1 MYFSN
6 ESLTRKE
13 ELELQIN
20 KTRKKLLDTQSLID
34 LCQKTVYEKQN
45 VVDSLRSKITELE
58 KGGASPESIQNILED
73 NCLKLRFFETELCTC
88 SKVKQNYKVNCV
100 NSLLNEVKQEGHTE
114 IFWNGLFITTD

>member
-73 NCLKLRFFETELCTC
+73 NCLKLRFFETELCTMLKSQAKLQSELC
-88 SKVKQNYKVNCV
+88 KLLVERSKTRGPYRDILEWPVYSN
-100 NSLLNEVKQEGHTE
+100 
-114 IFWNGLFITTD
+114 